1 MLVLTKK
8 LRSVLKEPLGN
19 LYTSLDEV
27 KNSLSEYSYIISV
40 GDVTTRNLIE
50 SHVYPR
56 LGIIDNRI
64 QRKDSDHEIEYNAI
78 ILNAENPPGTIT
90 KDLWETIDHAISS
103 SSNSKEN
110 FLIVVEGEEDLAV
123 LPSILMAPENAVI
136 LYGQPNEGLV
146 VVEVNKVKK
155 KAEELINEFE
165 EAK

>member
-1 MLVLTKK
+1 MLMLQKE
-8 LRSVLKEPLGN
+8 LRSELKEPLGK
-19 LYTSLDEV
+19 LYLSLEEV
-27 KNSLSEYSYIISV
+27 KDSLSQYDYIISV

-50 SHVYPR
+50 SQVYPR

-64 QRKDSDHEIEYNAI
+64 QRKDSDHEIEYQAT

-90 KDLWETIDHAISS
+90 KDLWETIDYAISS
-103 SSNSKEN
+103 SQNSKEN
-110 FLIVVEGEEDLAV
+110 FLIVVKGEEDLAV
-123 LPSILMAPENAVI
+123 LPSILMAPKNTVI

-146 VVEVNKVKK
+146 VVEAENVKK

>member
-1 MLVLTKK
+1 MLMLTKE
-8 LRSVLKEPLGN
+8 LRSKLKDPLGN
-19 LYTSLDEV
+19 LYTSLNEV
-27 KNSLSEYSYIISV
+27 KNSLAKYDYIISV

-50 SHVYPR
+50 SQVYPR

-64 QRKDSDHEIEYNAI
+64 QRKDSDHEIEYQAT

-123 LPSILMAPENAVI
+123 LPSILMAPENAVV

-146 VVEVNKVKK
+146 VVEANKLKK

-165 EAK
+165 EAQ

>member
-1 MLVLTKK
+1 VLILQKE
-8 LRSVLKEPLGN
+8 LRSELKEPLGN
-19 LYTSLDEV
+19 LYASLEEV
-27 KNSLSEYSYIISV
+27 KDSLSQYDYIISV

-50 SHVYPR
+50 SKVYPR

-64 QRKDSDHEIEYNAI
+64 QRKDSDHEIEYKAT

-90 KDLWETIDHAISS
+90 KDLWETIDYAIS

-110 FLIVVEGEEDLAV
+110 FLIVVKGEEDLAV
-123 LPSILMAPENAVI
+123 LPSILMAPKNTVI

-146 VVEVNKVKK
+146 VVEAENVKK

>member
-1 MLVLTKK
+1 MLILQKE
-8 LRSVLKEPLGN
+8 LRSELKEPLGN
-19 LYTSLDEV
+19 LYASLEEV
-27 KNSLSEYSYIISV
+27 KDSLSQYDYIISV

-50 SHVYPR
+50 SKVYPR

-64 QRKDSDHEIEYNAI
+64 QRKDSDHEIEYKAT

-90 KDLWETIDHAISS
+90 KDLWETIDYAIS

-110 FLIVVEGEEDLAV
+110 FLIVVKGEEDLAV
-123 LPSILMAPENAVI
+123 LPSILMAPKNTVI

-146 VVEVNKVKK
+146 VVEAENVKK